1 MSSRTINLDD
11 ELYRY
16 LLDVAVREDDVLRR
30 LREETAGLEM
40 ARMQISPEQGQFMR
54 LLVKI
59 IGAKRTLEVGVFTGY
74 STLCVAM
81 ALPPQGRIT
90 ACDVSEEWTAIARRY
105 WVEAGVDSKIDLRLA
120 PALET
125 LAALAASDQRET
137 YDFAFIDADKSN
149 YSAYFEY
156 CLALVRAG
164 GLIGVDNTLW
174 SGRVIDSADQS
185 ADTIAIRELNESLK
199 SDPRIDLC
207 LLTIGDGLSLARKRQ
222 KAD

>member
-1 MSSRTINLDD
+1 MSNRTINLDHD
-11 ELYRY
+11 LYRY

-59 IGAKRTLEVGVFTGY
+59 IGAQRTLEVGVFTGY

-81 ALPPQGRIT
+81 ALPPHGKIT
-90 ACDVSEEWTAIARRY
+90 ACDVSEEWTGIARRY
-105 WVEAGVDSKIDLRLA
+105 WVEAGVDTKIDLRLA

-125 LAALAASDQRET
+125 LAALEASNQRET
-137 YDFAFIDADKSN
+137 YDFAFIDADKPN
-149 YSAYFEY
+149 YSAYFEH
-156 CLALVRAG
+156 CLALVRPG

-185 ADTIAIRELNESLK
+185 ADTIAIRELNESLIA
-199 SDPRIDLC
+199 DPRIDLC
-207 LLTIGDGLSLARKRQ
+207 LLTIGDGLSLAMKR
-222 KAD
+222 